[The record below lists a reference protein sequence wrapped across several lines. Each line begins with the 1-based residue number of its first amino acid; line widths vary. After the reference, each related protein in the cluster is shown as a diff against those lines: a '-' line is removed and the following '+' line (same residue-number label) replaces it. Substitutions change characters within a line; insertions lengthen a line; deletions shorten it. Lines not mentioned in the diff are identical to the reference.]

1 MPVIFILLLPVAF
14 AASVKDDDQA
24 DNFLSFVFNAE
35 EDDLEAV
42 ASSVRHKEGD
52 DVFFTVTVDEKRG
65 NTPLVGK
72 VRFGLLADEAVR
84 YDGTMN
90 FRVLTETGQ
99 VAFDED
105 QPVRFTL
112 RPKGGKRAHNFKI
125 PFDLGTSG
133 DYYLDVT
140 FGR

>member
-1 MPVIFILLLPVAF
+1 VPVIFILLLPVAF

-24 DNFLSFVFNAE
+24 DNFLSFTFNAE
-35 EDDLEAV
+35 DDDLETV

-52 DVFFTVTVDEKRG
+52 DVFFTVTVDEKHG
-65 NTPLVGK
+65 NAPLLGK
-72 VRFGLLADEAVR
+72 VRFGLLTDEAVR
-84 YDGTMN
+84 YDGTMH
-90 FRVLTETGQ
+90 FRVLDRTGQ
-99 VAFDED
+99 VAFDKD

-125 PFDLGTSG
+125 PFDLAQSG
-133 DYYLDVT
+133 DYSLDVT